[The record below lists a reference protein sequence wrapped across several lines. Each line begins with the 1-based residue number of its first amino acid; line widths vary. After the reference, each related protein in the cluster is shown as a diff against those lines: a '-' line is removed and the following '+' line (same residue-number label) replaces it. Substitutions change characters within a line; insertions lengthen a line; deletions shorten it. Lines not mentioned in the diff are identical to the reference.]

1 MGCPLFDWNCLKN
14 VSQILGRGIS
24 CKNQNC
30 IKVSKIFMG
39 MGNVIVKKQVISSAL
54 ALTVIAGGF
63 GAFGATTTKAEEQ
76 KNSISSRI

>member
-1 MGCPLFDWNCLKN
+1 MSSFLDWNYLKN
-14 VSQILGRGIS
+14 VSQIFGRGIGWEN
-24 CKNQNC
+24 KNC

-54 ALTVIAGGF
+54 ALTVIVGGF

>member
-1 MGCPLFDWNCLKN
+1 MFLKFSVE
-14 VSQILGRGIS
+14 VSAVKS
-24 CKNQNC
+24 EFYKS
-30 IKVSKIFMG
+30 VKIFMG

-76 KNSISSRI
+76 KFNIIKNLKHLHT

>member
-1 MGCPLFDWNCLKN
+1 MELSEN
-14 VSQILGRGIS
+14 VSQNFGRGIGWEN
-24 CKNQNC
+24 KNC

-54 ALTVIAGGF
+54 ALTVIAGF

-76 KNSISSRI
+76 KFNIIKNLKHLHT